1 MKSSIKSAEA
11 VQIISEFVELQN
23 NLNLEF
29 RQIYPNV
36 TKSFSANC
44 PRQGLLSLQE
54 EKWTFDKHGVGV
66 YFQSEKSYTIV
77 DIHAGFVDYPQAFD
91 AWRLVQYFES
101 KGIEQIYYINDVFDL
116 TNKVNNEDIVDDLL
130 EYLLEDNIVEIVQ
143 NKLKL
148 YGLKNTSTD
157 SRARILSQLSR
168 LFNEG
173 SRE

>member
-1 MKSSIKSAEA
+1 MKSSIKTSPA
-11 VQIISEFVELQN
+11 VQIISEFVKLQN
-23 NLNLEF
+23 NLNCTF

-36 TKSFSANC
+36 IKSFSANC

-66 YFQSEKSYTIV
+66 YFQSEKSYTVV

-101 KGIEQIYYINDVFDL
+101 KGIEQIYYLTDVFDL
-116 TNKVNNEDIVDDLL
+116 TNKENNEDIVDDLL
-130 EYLLEDNIVEIVQ
+130 EHLLEDNIVEVVQ
-143 NKLKL
+143 SKLKL

-157 SRARILSQLSR
+157 ARARILSQLSR

-173 SRE
+173 KE

>member
-23 NLNLEF
+23 NLNCEF

-54 EKWTFDKHGVGV
+54 EKWTFYKHGVGV
-66 YFQSEKSYTIV
+66 YFQSEKSYIIV
-77 DIHAGFVDYPQAFD
+77 DIHSGFVDYPRAFD

-101 KGIEQIYYINDVFDL
+101 KGIEQIYYLTDVYDL
-116 TNKVNNEDIVDDLL
+116 TNKENNEDIIGDLL
-130 EYLLEDNIVEIVQ
+130 DHLWEDNIIEVVLP
-143 NKLKL
+143 KLNL

-157 SRARILSQLSR
+157 ARARILRQLSR

-173 SRE
+173 S

>member
-11 VQIISEFVELQN
+11 VQINSELVTLQN
-23 NLNLEF
+23 NLNLAF

-66 YFQSEKSYTIV
+66 YFQSEKSYIIV
-77 DIHAGFVDYPQAFD
+77 DIHSGFVDYPQAFD

-101 KGIEQIYYINDVFDL
+101 KGIEQIYYLTDVYDL
-116 TNKVNNEDIVDDLL
+116 TNKENNEDIVGDLL
-130 EYLLEDNIVEIVQ
+130 DHLWEDNIIKVVLP
-143 NKLKL
+143 KLNL

-157 SRARILSQLSR
+157 ARARILSQLSR

>member
-23 NLNLEF
+23 NLNLAF

-44 PRQGLLSLQE
+44 PRQGLLSLRE

-66 YFQSEKSYTIV
+66 FFQSEKSYIIV
-77 DIHAGFVDYPQAFD
+77 DIHSGFVDYPQAFD

-101 KGIEQIYYINDVFDL
+101 KGIERICYLTYVYDL
-116 TNKVNNEDIVDDLL
+116 TNKENNEDIVGDLL
-130 EYLLEDNIVEIVQ
+130 DHLWEDNIIKVVLP
-143 NKLKL
+143 KLNL

-168 LFNEG
+168 LFNQGE
-173 SRE
+173 

>member
-11 VQIISEFVELQN
+11 VQIISEFVKLQN
-23 NLNLEF
+23 NLNLAF

-66 YFQSEKSYTIV
+66 YFQSEKSYIVV
-77 DIHAGFVDYPQAFD
+77 DIHSGFVDYPQAFD

-101 KGIEQIYYINDVFDL
+101 KGIEQIYYLTDVYDL
-116 TNKVNNEDIVDDLL
+116 TNKENNEDIVSDLL
-130 EYLLEDNIVEIVQ
+130 DNLWEDNIVQVVLP
-143 NKLKL
+143 KLNL

-157 SRARILSQLSR
+157 ARARILSQLSR
-168 LFNEG
+168 LLNEG
-173 SRE
+173 D